1 MGWIIWPMSFYVD
14 KNGVV
19 VEETAG
25 LGSKDEIEAHIKK
38 VIGFGSSAVSGRSVM
53 RLRLGVCRGCFAF
66 AAVGYAQQVGNL
78 DAPPAK
84 PKSYVVYAAEQQS
97 VSAGKRSV
105 LELHF
110 RVVDGFHVNSHTP
123 KSELL
128 IPTRIEL
135 QPAAGVKADAIEYPA
150 GTSYSFS
157 FDPTEKL
164 DVYSGDFTVK
174 LPVVAE
180 AGTQNG

>member
-1 MGWIIWPMSFYVD
+1 MMRLGIVL
-14 KNGVV
+14 
-19 VEETAG
+19 AG
-25 LGSKDEIEAHIKK
+25 LLVALPEA
-38 VIGFGSSAVSGRSVM
+38 S
-53 RLRLGVCRGCFAF
+53 L
-66 AAVGYAQQVGNL
+66 AQQIGNL
-78 DAPPAK
+78 DAPAAK
-84 PKSYVVYAAEQQS
+84 PKAYVVYAAEQQS
-97 VSAGKRSV
+97 VAAGKRSV

-128 IPTRIEL
+128 IPTQIAF
-135 QPAAGVKADAIEYPA
+135 QPAAGVKAEAVEYPA

-164 DVYSGDFTVK
+164 DVYTGAFTVK

-180 AGTQNG
+180 AGTHTVDGTLRYQACDHAACYPPKSLPVQVIFTAK

>member
-1 MGWIIWPMSFYVD
+1 MLRKIALAAIM
-14 KNGVV
+14 
-19 VEETAG
+19 
-25 LGSKDEIEAHIKK
+25 
-38 VIGFGSSAVSGRSVM
+38 AV
-53 RLRLGVCRGCFAF
+53 FP
-66 AAVGYAQQVGNL
+66 AVLTAQQVGNL
-78 DAPPAK
+78 DAPAAK
-84 PKSYVVYAAEQQS
+84 PKQFVAYAAEQQQ
-97 VSAGKRSV
+97 VAAGKRTV

-128 IPTRIEL
+128 IPTQVTL
-135 QPAAGVKADAIEYPA
+135 QPAAGVKQETAEYPA

-164 DVYSGDFTVK
+164 DVYSGAFTVK

-180 AGTQNG
+180 PGSHSIDAALRYQACDHAACYPPKTLPVQIIFTAK

>member
-1 MGWIIWPMSFYVD
+1 
-14 KNGVV
+14 
-19 VEETAG
+19 
-25 LGSKDEIEAHIKK
+25 
-38 VIGFGSSAVSGRSVM
+38 M
-53 RLRLGVCRGCFAF
+53 RLRLAVVGAALALSG
-66 AAVGYAQQVGNL
+66 AAVLWAQQVGNL
-78 DAPPAK
+78 DAPAPK
-84 PKSYVVYAAEQQS
+84 SKSYVLYAAEQQE
-97 VSAGKRSV
+97 VTAGKRSV

-128 IPTRIEL
+128 IPTLITL
-135 QPAAGVKADAIEYPA
+135 QPASGVKTETLQYPA

-164 DVYSGDFTVK
+164 DVYSGAFTVK

-180 AGTQNG
+180 AGPHTVEGTLRYQACDHAACYPPKSLPVQVIFTAK